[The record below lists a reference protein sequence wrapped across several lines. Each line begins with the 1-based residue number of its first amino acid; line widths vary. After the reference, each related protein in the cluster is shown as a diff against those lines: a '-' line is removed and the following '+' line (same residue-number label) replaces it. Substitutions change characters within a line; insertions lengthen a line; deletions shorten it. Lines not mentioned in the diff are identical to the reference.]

1 MSCWE
6 IGKGDVSFWNTNWCG
21 EILHEGFN
29 PGLKVRDGI
38 RDLHNIEHLL
48 TYEQLDKIRIV
59 ELAPQEEDKLR
70 FLNTASEKFAMGK
83 YIATLQTDS
92 SLVDWHHR
100 VWNSCIPFRIQ
111 AFLWKVY
118 QRALPVDSNVQRRG
132 IQMASK
138 CVCCSE
144 PGRET
149 VDHIFLHSELARSV
163 RQFFAIKLHQQM
175 EVSI

>member
-1 MSCWE
+1 M
-6 IGKGDVSFWNTNWCG
+6 
-21 EILHEGFN
+21 HEGFN

-100 VWNSCIPFRIQ
+100 VWNSCIPF
-111 AFLWKVY
+111 
-118 QRALPVDSNVQRRG
+118 
-132 IQMASK
+132 
-138 CVCCSE
+138 
-144 PGRET
+144 
-149 VDHIFLHSELARSV
+149 
-163 RQFFAIKLHQQM
+163 
-175 EVSI
+175 